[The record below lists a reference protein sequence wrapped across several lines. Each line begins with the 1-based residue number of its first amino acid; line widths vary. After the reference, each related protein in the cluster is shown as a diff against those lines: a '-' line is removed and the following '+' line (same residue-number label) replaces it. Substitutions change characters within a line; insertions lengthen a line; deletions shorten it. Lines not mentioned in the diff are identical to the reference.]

1 MTETIAAPR
10 SVPLW
15 QVEREF
21 LRQTKELQGP
31 GDRPVQRT
39 RMANLVIYCDSQ
51 ERAAQLNQ
59 EIPDVVS
66 VHPARVLLL
75 VADAES
81 PGTELETTVLVRP
94 LRIGSHG
101 FGFSEQ
107 VTLTA
112 GRGALHHLPF
122 AVRALLIGDLPT
134 NLWWAA
140 PVPPPF
146 AGPILYELSEHT
158 QQIVY
163 DSMGWPEPAHG
174 VTATTDWLDQ
184 MERADG
190 PGRWRVAS
198 DVNWRRLKHWRRMIT
213 QALEG
218 AEDRGVFDSASEIRV
233 EHGPHAVV
241 QAWMLMSWLT
251 EELDWRVQTGRVE
264 PGVEMLWRFHGPTGE
279 PVVRIHRTDEGTSE
293 IQRIRIA
300 CRIDNRESA
309 LDVFL
314 QDGQRLAMQVEGIAE
329 APRTMTVPPYTPSE
343 LVGRQLSDRERDPV
357 FRASMNVAQ
366 IMARSLLS

>member
-1 MTETIAAPR
+1 MTQTSER
-10 SVPLW
+10 KVPLGT
-15 QVEREF
+15 VEREL
-21 LRQTKELQGP
+21 LRQMKVLQGL
-31 GDRPVQRT
+31 DERPVQRT
-39 RMANLVIYCDSQ
+39 RMANLVIYCNSQ
-51 ERAAQLNQ
+51 ERAAGIDR
-59 EIPDVVS
+59 EIPEVAS

-81 PGTELETTVLVRP
+81 ASTELEANVFVRP
-94 LRIGSHG
+94 LHVGSLG

-112 GRGALHHLPF
+112 GRGAVHHLPF

-134 NLWWAA
+134 NVWWAA

-146 AGPILYELSEHT
+146 AGPILYDLAEHA

-163 DSMGWPEPAHG
+163 DSMGWPDPARG
-174 VTATTDWLDQ
+174 VAATAGWLEQ
-184 MERADG
+184 IERADG

-198 DVNWRRLKHWRRMIT
+198 DVNWRRLKYWRRMLT

-218 AEDRGVFDSASEIRV
+218 AEDRGLFESADEIRV

-251 EELDWRVQTGRVE
+251 GQLGWKVRTGRVE
-264 PGVEMLWRFHGPTGE
+264 PGVEMLWRFSGPTGE
-279 PVVRIHRTDEGTSE
+279 PVVRIRRREDGPSE
-293 IQRIRIA
+293 VQHIRIN
-300 CRIDNRESA
+300 CRIDGRASA
-309 LDVFL
+309 LDL
-314 QDGQRLAMQVEGIAE
+314 IAQSGQRLAMRVEGVEE
-329 APRTMTVPPYTPSE
+329 APRTMTVPPHVPAE

-357 FRASMNVAQ
+357 FRASMSVAQ
-366 IMARSLLS
+366 VMARSLLE